1 MNKKDLLLIF
11 TRNPELGK
19 CKTRLAASIGDKNAL
34 EVYLQLLEHTKN
46 ITQGLKCTK
55 EVYFSEDIEKDTLW
69 DKETFSKKLQKGE
82 DLGEKMYNA
91 FKLGFENGFENI
103 VVIGSDI
110 YDLDSDTLKK
120 AFEQLEH
127 HEYVLGPAQDGGYY
141 LLGMK
146 RLNPSLF
153 KNKTWGTSSVL
164 TETLKD
170 IGEKSVFLLSE
181 RNDIDVYDDLKGIDL
196 FESYLKPNL

>member
-46 ITQGLKCTK
+46 ITQGLVCTK

-120 AFEQLEH
+120 AFAQLEY

-146 RLNPSLF
+146 QLNPSLF

-164 TETLKD
+164 AETLKD
-170 IGEKSVFLLSE
+170 IGEKSVLLLSE
-181 RNDIDVYDDLKGIDL
+181 RNDIDVYNDLKGIDL
-196 FESYLKPNL
+196 FESYLKPDL